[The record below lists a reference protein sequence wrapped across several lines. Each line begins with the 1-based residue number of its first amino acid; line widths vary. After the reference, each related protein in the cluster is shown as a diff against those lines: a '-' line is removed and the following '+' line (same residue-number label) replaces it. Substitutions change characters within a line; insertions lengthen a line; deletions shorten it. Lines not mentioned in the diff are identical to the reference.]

1 MAAISQK
8 VVGLIG
14 GVSQQP
20 DSLKLDGFFRECI
33 NYYPDPTFGLL
44 KRPGIKLIK
53 ALDAPVEESSW
64 FFIAKS
70 KQDKYAFQ
78 VTRDGEVRL
87 FDAQSGHEYTINTP
101 ASSATDYATHTD
113 KAELEI
119 FQINDYVFFLNRLVR
134 VEEGATTS
142 AAQDNFGYLLLET
155 VAYDTQYKVKL
166 NGSTLT
172 YTTPTSSGSNLSAET
187 IVSGITSQINGL
199 SGFTATGV
207 GNAIYVARTTGA
219 EFSMEASGGLA
230 GTGLRAYKGT
240 IDTVDQLPA
249 QFVNNKIIRIAAD
262 KNSTGDDYFV
272 KFETSDG
279 GSAGAGVW
287 KETLGP
293 GVKLGLDPSTMP
305 HALIQ
310 EADGTFSFRELSE
323 TAAGS
328 YTLSTSVAG
337 IPTTVSVV
345 SNSHITWDVGQTFAA
360 YGGTGFNLRLR
371 VEAVDANGQITSV
384 SIARAGQDY
393 TALDQVNNAEGDVF
407 QIDTVVTDTIS
418 GDTWADQY
426 WKDRVVG
433 DEETNPSPTFVG
445 KRITGISFFK
455 NRLVLMSG
463 ENVICSQ
470 ASQFFDF
477 FASTVVTQVDNDPID
492 ISAGSLLPIELR
504 YALQQPSGLIL
515 FADNSQYILQT
526 KTEAFSIKSAEL
538 NLLSSFT
545 QSGYISPVNTGVSLV
560 FVEEGQKATT
570 VTEMQLNGDQT
581 PYTETI
587 TKIIPSYI
595 PSAISDFKGTI
606 SASLFAL
613 KSKNDER
620 NLYLFRHHTRANE
633 RLMASWF
640 KWQFPAPVVLY
651 DFYQDEV
658 TIVIKG
664 DTGYV
669 LGHINLLTE
678 QPGGAIEFDDQ
689 YYDLRLDL
697 FDYNPDMSYDAVNDV
712 TKVFFK
718 ENCDISA
725 AQPCLVTITPNNAGN
740 VQYLDL
746 EYDALAPV
754 GEQYYV
760 ETPGDVTTENFCLGY
775 QINSHALLPNFYVA
789 ATGDRTGSRKD
800 TLNIPVVHRAYL
812 YSNNSGPFTAVLDV
826 IGRDTFTLQLPQI
839 TSDVTFANDV
849 PMLRTAENIIPIMA
863 SGKYIELQLN
873 CDAPF
878 PLSFVTMNW
887 EGTYNNKGIKAV

>member
-1 MAAISQK
+1 MASISQK

-44 KRPGIKLIK
+44 KRPGVKLVK
-53 ALDAPVEESSW
+53 KLDAPVEESSW

-70 KQDKYAFQ
+70 KQDKYVLQ
-78 VTRDGEVRL
+78 VTKAGDLHL

-101 ASSATDYATHTD
+101 DASAIDYATHTE
-113 KAELEI
+113 KSELEV
-119 FQINDYVFFLNRLVR
+119 FQINDYVFFLNRLVA
-134 VEEGATTS
+134 VEENASTTAS
-142 AAQDNFGYLLLET
+142 QNAFGYLLLET

-166 NGSTLT
+166 AGNTLT

-187 IVSGITSQINGL
+187 IIAGITSQINGL

-207 GNAIYVARTTGA
+207 GNAIYVARTNGA
-219 EFSMEASGGLA
+219 DFAMEASGGLA
-230 GTGLRAYKGT
+230 GTGLKAYKGT
-240 IDTVDQLPA
+240 IDGVDQLPP
-249 QFVNNKIIRIAAD
+249 QFVNGKIIRIAAE

-279 GSAGAGVW
+279 GNAGAGVW
-287 KETLGP
+287 KETVGP
-293 GVKLGLDPSTMP
+293 GVKLGLDPATMP

-323 TAAGS
+323 TAANAFVS
-328 YTLSTSVAG
+328 STSVAG
-337 IPTTVSVV
+337 IPTAVSVV
-345 SNSHITWDVGQTFAA
+345 SNSHIKWAVGQTFPA
-360 YGGTGFNLRLR
+360 YGGSGFNLRLK
-371 VEAVDANGQITSV
+371 VEEVDNQGQITEV
-384 SIARAGQDY
+384 SIVRAGQDY
-393 TALDQVNNAEGDVF
+393 VALEQVTSREGDVF
-407 QIDTVVTDTIS
+407 EIDSVATETIS

-426 WKDRVVG
+426 WADRIVG
-433 DEETNPSPTFVG
+433 DEETNPTPTFVG

-470 ASQFFDF
+470 AGKFFDF

-492 ISAGSLLPIELR
+492 ISAGSLIPIELR
-504 YALQQPSGLIL
+504 YAIQQPSGLIM

-538 NLLSSFT
+538 NLLSSFS
-545 QSGYISPVNTGVSLV
+545 QSGYIPPVDTGVSLV
-560 FVEEGQKATT
+560 FVEEGQKAAT

-581 PYTETI
+581 PFTETI

-595 PSAISDFKGTI
+595 PSYVTDFKGTT

-613 KSKNDER
+613 KSKQDER
-620 NLYLFRHHTRANE
+620 NLYLFRHHTRATE
-633 RLMASWF
+633 RLMAAWF
-640 KWQFPAPVVLY
+640 KWEFPAPITMY
-651 DFYQDEV
+651 DFYQDEI
-658 TIVIKG
+658 TIVMES

-669 LGHINLLTE
+669 LGTIHLLTE

-697 FDYNPDMSYDAVNDV
+697 FDYNPDKSYDAGTDI
-712 TKVFFK
+712 TKIFFK
-718 ENCDISA
+718 ENCDIA
-725 AQPCLVTITPNNAGN
+725 DAQPCLVTITSNNAGE
-740 VQYLDL
+740 VVYPTL
-746 EYDALAPV
+746 EYDAGAPL

-760 ETPGDVTTENFCLGY
+760 EVDGDLTGEDFCLGY
-775 QINSHALLPNFYVA
+775 QITSHALLPQFYVA
-789 ATGDRTGSRKD
+789 SSGERSGARKD
-800 TLNIPVVHRAYL
+800 TLNIPVVHRVYL

-839 TSDVTFANDV
+839 TSDVSFANTV
-849 PMLRTAENIIPIMA
+849 PMLRTAENIIPVMA
-863 SGKYIELQLN
+863 SGKYVELQLN

-878 PLSFVTMNW
+878 PLSFVNMNW

>member
-1 MAAISQK
+1 MASISQK

-44 KRPGIKLIK
+44 KRPGIKLIDK
-53 ALDAPVEESSW
+53 LDAPVEPSSW

-70 KQDKYAFQ
+70 KQDKYVLQ
-78 VTRDGEVRL
+78 VTRDGDVHL

-101 ASSATDYATHTD
+101 DASAISYATHTD
-113 KAELEI
+113 KSELEI
-119 FQINDYVFFLNRLVR
+119 FQINDYVFFLNRLVQ
-134 VEEGATTS
+134 VEERATTS
-142 AAQDNFGYLLLET
+142 AAQNAFGYLLLET

-166 NGSTLT
+166 AGSTLT

-187 IVSGITSQINGL
+187 IISGITAQINGL

-207 GNAIYVARTTGA
+207 GNAIYVARTNGA
-219 EFSMEASGGLA
+219 DFSMEASGGLA
-230 GTGLRAYKGT
+230 GTGLKAYKGT
-240 IDTVDQLPA
+240 IDSVDQLPA
-249 QFVNNKIIRIAAD
+249 QFVNGKIIRIAAD

-287 KETLGP
+287 KETIGP

-323 TAAGS
+323 AAAGA
-328 YTLSTSVAG
+328 YTLSTSVPG

-345 SNSHITWDVGQTFAA
+345 SNSHIRWVVGQTFPA
-360 YGGTGFNLRLR
+360 YGGTGFNLRLK
-371 VEAVDANGQITSV
+371 VETVNDQGEITSV
-384 SIARAGQDY
+384 SIARTGQDY
-393 TALDQVNNAEGDVF
+393 TVLDQVTSREGDVF
-407 QIDTVVTDTIS
+407 QVDTVVTDTIS

-426 WKDRVVG
+426 WNDRTVG

-470 ASQFFDF
+470 ASKFFDF
-477 FASTVVTQVDNDPID
+477 YASTVVTQVDNDPID
-492 ISAGSLLPIELR
+492 ISAGSLIPIELR
-504 YALQQPSGLIL
+504 YAIQQPSGLIL

-538 NLLSSFT
+538 NLLSSFS
-545 QSGYISPVNTGVSLV
+545 QSGYISPVDTGVSIV
-560 FVEEGQKATT
+560 FAEEGQKAAT

-581 PYTETI
+581 PFTETI

-595 PSAISDFKGTI
+595 PSYITDFKGTI

-613 KSKNDER
+613 KSRQDDR
-620 NLYLFRHHTRANE
+620 NLYFFRHHTRATE

-640 KWQFPAPVVLY
+640 KWRFPANVVMF
-651 DFYQDEV
+651 DFYQDEIS
-658 TIVIKG
+658 IVLEG

-669 LGHINLLTE
+669 LGKIHLLTE

-697 FDYNPDMSYDAVNDV
+697 FDYNPSMSYDAGTDT

-718 ENCDISA
+718 ENCDIA
-725 AQPCLVTITPNNAGN
+725 EGQPCLVTITPNNAGN

-746 EYDALAPV
+746 TYDALAPL

-760 ETPGDVTTENFCLGY
+760 ETPGDMTGEKFCLGY
-775 QINSHALLPNFYVA
+775 QINSHALLPHFYVSS
-789 ATGDRTGSRKD
+789 TGERGGGRKD

-826 IGRDTFTLQLPQI
+826 SGRSTFTLQLPQI
-839 TSDVTFANDV
+839 TSDVSFANNV

-863 SGKYIELQLN
+863 SGKYVELQLN

-878 PLSFVTMNW
+878 PLSFVNMNW
-887 EGTYNNKGIKAV
+887 EGTYNNKGIKAL